1 MIPALSHSLFPPHSS
16 QPVSELSG
24 MKDVVIKDLALS
36 SVLDLCTVLC
46 YAEKMKPDSYKTVLG
61 DPQKDI
67 EHILNDLEFV

>member
-1 MIPALSHSLFPPHSS
+1 MHSLFPAHGS
-16 QPVSELSG
+16 QPVSESG
-24 MKDVVIKDLALS
+24 IKDVVIKDLALS

-46 YAEKMKPDSYKTVLG
+46 YAEKMKPNSYKTVLG